1 MLNFKGMKRQHV
13 VYTVKDMETGK
24 RRDLHEF
31 RLVSEGLRAPDMTGR
46 YRIVEARV
54 VSVY

>member
-13 VYTVKDMETGK
+13 VYTVKDMETGD
-24 RRDLHEF
+24 RVELHEF

-46 YRIVEARV
+46 YRIVAARV
-54 VSVY
+54 VNVY